1 MSSGAEALLHHRQAA
16 SYRQAAILQTHSW
29 QRPILGGSPVS
40 SSRGGSIQSAT
51 FDSQGELLA
60 AVSDEGILTVH
71 SSAALQAAAMGCCAA
86 AGGAAALPP
95 PAAQP
100 TGAADPLLVLDTHM
114 AKLQAV
120 RWNPA
125 DENIVGVASA
135 ATRQLVLYDL
145 LHTQVRWRACTEQHA
160 CTEPLLL
167 FLNACLHCLLARQ
180 VLLAVWPT

>member
-16 SYRQAAILQTHSW
+16 CYRQAAFLETHSW
-29 QRPILGGSPVS
+29 QRPIFGGRPHS

-60 AVSDEGILTVH
+60 AISDDGILTVH
-71 SSAALQAAAMGCCAA
+71 SSAALQAVAGGCCAA
-86 AGGAAALPP
+86 TGGPAALPP

-100 TGAADPLLVLDTHM
+100 IGIADPLLVLDTRM

-125 DENIVGVASA
+125 DENVVGLVSA

-145 LHTQVRWRACTEQHA
+145 LHTQVGQPADVMPRCTD
-160 CTEPLLL
+160 L
-167 FLNACLHCLLARQ
+167 CLGVCL
-180 VLLAVWPT
+180 VCSGKC